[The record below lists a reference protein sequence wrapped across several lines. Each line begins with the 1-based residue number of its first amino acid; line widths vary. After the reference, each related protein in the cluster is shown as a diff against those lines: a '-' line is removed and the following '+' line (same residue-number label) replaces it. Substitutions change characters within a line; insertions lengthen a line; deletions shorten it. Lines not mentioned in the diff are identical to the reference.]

1 MPIRTS
7 LGARR
12 WSDES
17 SAKKMSKNSLTKA
30 DLHPL
35 CLSKRPVTAVCYCQ
49 RAGVLTKLTCLVRIH
64 QWHTAEKR
72 PQCPVPSLG
81 AHLLQI
87 KRYVQRKRTPCVF
100 IRLRLLQ
107 TELLLQKW
115 LNLQRH
121 PLPLAA
127 IRSPSEGIRHLRIW
141 SAPAHSL
148 QKDVYSA
155 TCIRFSI
162 SKLGDDHR
170 GWSLMVLSSLCSLCR
185 VNAIDWFSYD
195 SLVWI

>member
-1 MPIRTS
+1 
-7 LGARR
+7 
-12 WSDES
+12 
-17 SAKKMSKNSLTKA
+17 MSKNSLTKA

-107 TELLLQKW
+107 TLTEVAESPKASPFLLL
-115 LNLQRH
+115 
-121 PLPLAA
+121 PFD
-127 IRSPSEGIRHLRIW
+127 RHLRAFAICASDRLLPILSKRMSIQPPVFD
-141 SAPAHSL
+141 SAS
-148 QKDVYSA
+148 QSSA
-155 TCIRFSI
+155 MII
-162 SKLGDDHR
+162 ADDH
-170 GWSLMVLSSLCSLCR
+170 
-185 VNAIDWFSYD
+185 
-195 SLVWI
+195 

>member
-64 QWHTAEKR
+64 PVAHSRKETTMPRSIIRSASFANQTIRSKKANTLCLHQIEALTDWTSLTEVAESPKAS
-72 PQCPVPSLG
+72 PSSCCHSIAIWGHSPFAHLIDSCPFSPKGCLFSYLYSIQHLKARRWSSRMITNGSLFIMLIVPS
-81 AHLLQI
+81 
-87 KRYVQRKRTPCVF
+87 
-100 IRLRLLQ
+100 
-107 TELLLQKW
+107 
-115 LNLQRH
+115 
-121 PLPLAA
+121 
-127 IRSPSEGIRHLRIW
+127 
-141 SAPAHSL
+141 
-148 QKDVYSA
+148 
-155 TCIRFSI
+155 
-162 SKLGDDHR
+162 
-170 GWSLMVLSSLCSLCR
+170 
-185 VNAIDWFSYD
+185 
-195 SLVWI
+195 